1 VKLINGKYGTS
12 LRAAC
17 ELVFKEAAVGDM
29 SSEVTDLFASFV
41 GSNEIWDQAHRSLRS
56 TVRER
61 YGGSCTW
68 EGNMRLIPVPQLR
81 FDASPVPQLGI
92 NVQVYMVWPGEV
104 ETRVALHSVTAI
116 GPVGKPEILAIPV
129 LFLRA
134 IMNDDLGRFP
144 IVGRSANHTTWGIPG
159 SKPVKLPD
167 DLTYQL
173 CKILER
179 KSVAMWMDEFGTQ
192 GRGVAPLVIGTL
204 LGLESMDVNPSLP
217 TGKQAWDQDT
227 VISALESMAYRPAE
241 AEVMFLRVAPRLRA
255 DQTLEDVI
263 RIILRE
269 SGKGGEQ

>member
-1 VKLINGKYGTS
+1 VKLINGTYGTS

-17 ELVFKEAAVGDM
+17 ELAFEEAAVNDM

-41 GSNEIWDQAHRSLRS
+41 GSSGIWNQAHKNLKSAL
-56 TVRER
+56 RER
-61 YGGSCTW
+61 YGGSYTC

-104 ETRVALHSVTAI
+104 ETRVALHSVTAL
-116 GPVGKPEILAIPV
+116 GPVGKPETLVIPL

-144 IVGRSANHTTWGIPG
+144 IVGRSASHTTWGIPG
-159 SKPVKLPD
+159 SKPVRLPD

-173 CKILER
+173 SRILER
-179 KSVAMWMDEFGTQ
+179 KSVAMWLDMFGSQ
-192 GRGVAPLVIGTL
+192 GRSVAPLVIGSL
-204 LGLESMDVNPSLP
+204 LGLESTDVTPCLP
-217 TGKQAWDQDT
+217 AGRQAWDQDT
-227 VISALESMAYRPAE
+227 VISALESMAYRRAE
-241 AEVMFLRVAPRLRA
+241 AEEMFLRIAPRLRA
-255 DQTLEDVI
+255 DQPLEEAI

-269 SGKGGEQ
+269 SGKGGQ

>member
-1 VKLINGKYGTS
+1 VKLINGTYGTS

-17 ELVFKEAAVGDM
+17 ELAFEEAAVGDM
-29 SSEVTDLFASFV
+29 SYEVTDLFVSFI
-41 GSNEIWDQAHRSLRS
+41 GSNEIWDQAHKSLRS
-56 TVRER
+56 AVRER

-81 FDASPVPQLGI
+81 FDTSPVPQLGI

-104 ETRVALHSVTAI
+104 ETPVTLHSVTAV
-116 GPVGKPEILAIPV
+116 GPVGKREVLVIPV

-134 IMNDDLGRFP
+134 IMNDDLGCFP

-159 SKPVKLPD
+159 SKPVRLPD

-173 CKILER
+173 SKILER
-179 KSVAMWMDEFGTQ
+179 KSVAMWLDEFGTQ
-192 GRGVAPLVIGTL
+192 GRSVAPLVIGTL

-217 TGKQAWDQDT
+217 TGKRAWDQDT
-227 VISALESMAYRPAE
+227 VISTLESMAYRPAE

-269 SGKGGEQ
+269 SGKGG